1 MHLACVIMLVFNLLL
16 MGGFVAIYLMSAKV
30 KRKGRRQATCL
41 VMTQCGLALWFIL
54 AFVIGK
60 ISQPLE
66 IMVGTRICHECC
78 PLQFVL
84 SDLRRVNS
92 SVCIFQGTT
101 LIYELIWYSVT
112 FSLQR
117 YMLSSLIK
125 KLSEP
130 PPSPPL
136 HQCYPRYFY
145 LEIHVY
151 IFWFVSLNTLIISLV
166 IAHVNCDS
174 MTNGV

>member
-1 MHLACVIMLVFNLLL
+1 MSPSSCRSFFAGWFQIVQDMHLACVIMLVFNLLL

-30 KRKGRRQATCL
+30 KRKGRRQAPCL
-41 VMTQCGLALWFIL
+41 VMTKCGLALWFIL

-60 ISQPLE
+60 LSQPLE

-101 LIYELIWYSVT
+101 LIYELIWYSLT

-117 YMLSSLIK
+117 YMLSSLIE
-125 KLSEP
+125 KLST
-130 PPSPPL
+130 PSPPL
-136 HQCYPRYFY
+136 HQCYPRYFMVKNPPN
-145 LEIHVY
+145 LI
-151 IFWFVSLNTLIISLV
+151 TL
-166 IAHVNCDS
+166 H
-174 MTNGV
+174 T